1 MTGNEIFGPFLA
13 MMLLTAI
20 VWVVLYYRRLSFIF
34 ANRIRSQ
41 DLTTP
46 EKGAAIIP
54 EEINWPS
61 YNFRNLFELPVLF
74 YALCLYLYA
83 VGSVDSVFVASAWA
97 YVALRAAHSLVHST
111 FNIVKL
117 RFMVYMLSSLVLWFM
132 LIRASLQYFGAA
144 FDGT

>member
-46 EKGAAIIP
+46 EKGAAIIVCR
-54 EEINWPS
+54 E
-61 YNFRNLFELPVLF
+61 
-74 YALCLYLYA
+74 CLDLS
-83 VGSVDSVFVASAWA
+83 GVAS
-97 YVALRAAHSLVHST
+97 RS
-111 FNIVKL
+111 
-117 RFMVYMLSSLVLWFM
+117 
-132 LIRASLQYFGAA
+132 
-144 FDGT
+144 